1 MKQSSRQSDFWT
13 VSTLGRVAWALM
25 LLMHAPALVGVWKGF
40 FTTGFDAALLG
51 PCLGLTAACFFFLLK
66 CYGVRVLRFNTSPG
80 SCVTITLAL
89 VLVHGDVINAP
100 AGGLIGPMYD
110 PIIAT
115 SLLLAGTAGARRLL
129 RDISAGFG
137 LPPKATVPPSLAGQR
152 VPIDAV
158 SAVLRSI
165 SLRASIPRAPPV

>member
-1 MKQSSRQSDFWT
+1 
-13 VSTLGRVAWALM
+13 M
-25 LLMHAPALVGVWKGF
+25 LLMHAPALVGAWKGF
-40 FTTGFDAALLG
+40 FTGGFDVILLG
-51 PCLGLTAACFFFLLK
+51 PCLGLTAASFFFLLK
-66 CYGVRVLRFNTSPG
+66 CYGVRVLRFHTSPG
-80 SCVTITLAL
+80 SCVTIALAL
-89 VLVHGDVINAP
+89 VLVHADVIDAP

-137 LPPKATVPPSLAGQR
+137 LPPNATVPPLLPAQR
-152 VPIDAV
+152 VPLDAV
-158 SAVLRSI
+158 RSVLRSI